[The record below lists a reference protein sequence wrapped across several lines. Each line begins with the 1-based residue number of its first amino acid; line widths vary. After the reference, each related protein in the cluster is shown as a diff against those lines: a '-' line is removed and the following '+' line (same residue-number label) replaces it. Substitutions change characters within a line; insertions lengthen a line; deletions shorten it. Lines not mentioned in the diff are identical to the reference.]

1 MLSWRKENSLRVA
14 ASLLRLNDAME
25 SGVAAASRTTPQWI
39 EPVWQA
45 EFFYRRNGG
54 ESYWLDF
61 PCHVSECLER
71 GCDSGMSFVFHLKT
85 GAVVEN
91 RSGMTPPDP
100 KKPRNDDDP
109 IDPALKDVYLLDTSA
124 MRQTNLFHGC
134 PRRIRK
140 TMMLADEYKRVCAW
154 KAAGRES
161 PGR

>member
-1 MLSWRKENSLRVA
+1 
-14 ASLLRLNDAME
+14 ME
-25 SGVAAASRTTPQWI
+25 SGMSDLEQLRDNLTVDVS
-39 EPVWQA
+39 QA
-45 EFFYRRNGG
+45 EFFHRRRGG
-54 ESYWLDF
+54 ESYWLDY
-61 PCHVSECLER
+61 PPHVSDQLER
-71 GCDSGMSFVFHLKT
+71 GCESGMTFVFNLKT
-85 GAVVEN
+85 AVCIEN

-100 KKPRNDDDP
+100 KKPRNDDNP

-140 TMMLADEYKRVCAW
+140 TMMLADEYNRVYAW

>member
-1 MLSWRKENSLRVA
+1 MNNFE
-14 ASLLRLNDAME
+14 
-25 SGVAAASRTTPQWI
+25 TTPQANLLRNSLWMCGKQNSSI
-39 EPVWQA
+39 IGA
-45 EFFYRRNGG
+45 EENPIG
-54 ESYWLDF
+54 SLIH
-61 PCHVSECLER
+61 PHVSDQLER
-71 GCDSGMSFVFHLKT
+71 GCESGMTFVFNLKT
-85 GAVVEN
+85 GVCIEN

-100 KKPRNDDDP
+100 EKPRNDDDP

-140 TMMLADEYKRVCAW
+140 TYMDAAEYQRVYAW